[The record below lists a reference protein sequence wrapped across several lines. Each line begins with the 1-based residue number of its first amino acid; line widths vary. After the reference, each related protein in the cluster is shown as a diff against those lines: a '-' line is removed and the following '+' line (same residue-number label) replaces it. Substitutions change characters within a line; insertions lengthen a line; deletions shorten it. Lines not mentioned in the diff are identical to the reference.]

1 MGRRIDALY
10 CNGANALEVIQGIC
24 NEIESRAVEAHK
36 EVNEAFEERLTAM
49 AARRADLL
57 AQIDEVKNYKRRV
70 LEEQL
75 QEIQTGTCAPATPED
90 EDAEPNPDLFCLRAD
105 TVINFKKGLPIS
117 EKGDD
122 FLEAIPKFGLI
133 DDFSTYASNSYAKG
147 PALGILKV
155 ARPSW
160 VLIFACDRTGAR
172 RTEGGDTA
180 TVVFSDPEAFEDL
193 KIEDL
198 KDGRYKATFVPVKEG
213 NFAMDISIGSAES
226 QELIRGAP
234 FELATRM
241 PLEYHKLGPDKARVG
256 STGEPCKE
264 DLLGMV
270 HHPTGMTYN
279 DSGRYVFVVD
289 QSNHRVQVFDIMNS
303 APVTSY
309 GTKGFAAHQF
319 HSPCDVC
326 IDRDNRV
333 VVSDMLNHRL
343 QVFEFTPKT
352 QELRHVKTF
361 GGKGVGGGQFLFPK
375 GLTMDEDGKLLVCDS
390 GNHRVQIFDMNN
402 NMEFVKC
409 LGTPG
414 VQGMEN
420 ENGQFFSPLDIACD
434 CDGNILVADKNH
446 RIQVFDPEGAFK
458 FSIGQ
463 KGRKDG
469 MFNYP
474 ANITVSD
481 ENKLY
486 VSDQG
491 NYRVQVL
498 DAADGTFIHKWGGH
512 RKKPA
517 GEGEEGEAP
526 PPAEEEEGKPPEWMG
541 IKSPT
546 GIAVNAEGTVLVC
559 DYHWNEIFVF

>member
-10 CNGANALEVIQGIC
+10 CSSATAQETIMAIC
-24 NEIESRAVEAHK
+24 AEIESRAVEAHK
-36 EVNEAFEERLTAM
+36 EVNDAFEERM
-49 AARRADLL
+49 AAMQSRRADLL
-57 AQIDEVKNYKRRV
+57 SQIDEVKNMKKRV

-75 QEIQTGTCAPATPED
+75 QEIQAGECPPAAPED
-90 EDAEPNPDLFCLRAD
+90 EDAEPNPDCFLLRAD

-133 DDFSTYASNSYAKG
+133 DDFSTYASNSYSKG

-172 RTEGGDTA
+172 RTEGGDTVA
-180 TVVFSDPEAFEDL
+180 VEFSDPDVFEDL
-193 KIEDL
+193 KVEDL
-198 KDGRYKATFVPVKEG
+198 KDGRYKATFVPIKEG
-213 NFAMDISIGSAES
+213 NFSMNICIGSAES
-226 QELIRGAP
+226 QEPIRGAP
-234 FELATRM
+234 FELAVRM
-241 PLEYHKLGPDKARVG
+241 PMEYQKLGPDKARIG
-256 STGEPCKE
+256 ETGEPCKE
-264 DLLGMV
+264 DGLGMV

-361 GGKGVGGGQFLFPK
+361 GGKGAEAGQFLFPK

-402 NMEFVKC
+402 SMAFVKC
-409 LGTPG
+409 LGTTG
-414 VQGMEN
+414 VQGM

-446 RIQVFDPEGAFK
+446 RIQVFDPEGSFK
-458 FSIGQ
+458 FVFGQ

-469 MFNYP
+469 CFNYP

-491 NYRVQVL
+491 NARVQVL
-498 DAADGTFIHKWGGH
+498 DASDGTFIHKWGGY
-512 RKKPA
+512 RQKPA
-517 GEGEEGEAP
+517 SGEEGEAP
-526 PPAEEEEGKPPEWMG
+526 PAEEEEGQPLPWIG
-541 IKSPT
+541 LKSPT
-546 GIAVNAEGTVLVC
+546 GIAVNAEGTVLVS
-559 DYHWNEIFVF
+559 DYHWSEIFVF